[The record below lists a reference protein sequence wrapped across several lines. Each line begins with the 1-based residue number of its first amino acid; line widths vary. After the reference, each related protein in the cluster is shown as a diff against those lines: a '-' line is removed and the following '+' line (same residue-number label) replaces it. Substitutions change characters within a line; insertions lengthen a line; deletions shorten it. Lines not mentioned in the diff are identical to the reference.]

1 MADDTKYIEHYT
13 PRSLSRPSEPESP
26 AFGRP
31 KNKRERQLDADH
43 SLNQR
48 HLKQLNHLHMEA
60 THSIDH
66 MGCITAYGYADAIS
80 RLEAITDSQ
89 PDPVLQQK
97 VAAFNAKVIDPVLQ
111 EALGMTLRT
120 SVRNVH
126 SILTQRALPPPEEKK
141 PSLWERFL
149 EW

>member
-1 MADDTKYIEHYT
+1 MADDTKSLQHYA
-13 PRSLSRPSEPESP
+13 PRSLSRPGELESP
-26 AFGRP
+26 TVGRP
-31 KNKRERQLDADH
+31 TNKREQQLDADH

-48 HLKQLNHLHMEA
+48 HLKQLTHLQMEA
-60 THSIDH
+60 TRSIDY
-66 MGCITAYGYADAIS
+66 MVCVTAYGYADATS
-80 RLEAITDSQ
+80 RLEDITDSQ
-89 PDPVLQQK
+89 PDPALQQK

-126 SILTQRALPPPEEKK
+126 STLTQRELPPPEEKK